1 MKRFFT
7 EISYDV
13 NFLKGHTLQ
22 PAWVKVVKIFILP
35 AVLAGFILLFG
46 WRRAA
51 VFTVVFVL
59 LMLVVHMIYRAN
71 TRKFTRNWMDFILV
85 EDAERNL
92 KQGIGAVYYAS
103 IVLDAVIAFFS
114 AGCWRADQPRRTL
127 SPQAGHAP
135 FLDSRCD
142 RPRSAFIPDRES
154 GASRDA
160 TRGYARES

>member
-13 NFLKGHTLQ
+13 NFLKGHKLQ
-22 PAWVKVVKIFILP
+22 PAWFKVFKIFILL
-35 AVLAGFILLFG
+35 ALLAGFILLFG

-71 TRKFTRNWMDFILV
+71 TRKFTRNWMDFIVV
-85 EDAERNL
+85 EDAERSL

-103 IVLDAVIAFFS
+103 IVLNAVIAFFLS
-114 AGCWRADQPRRTL
+114 GMLAG
-127 SPQAGHAP
+127 
-135 FLDSRCD
+135 
-142 RPRSAFIPDRES
+142 
-154 GASRDA
+154 
-160 TRGYARES
+160 